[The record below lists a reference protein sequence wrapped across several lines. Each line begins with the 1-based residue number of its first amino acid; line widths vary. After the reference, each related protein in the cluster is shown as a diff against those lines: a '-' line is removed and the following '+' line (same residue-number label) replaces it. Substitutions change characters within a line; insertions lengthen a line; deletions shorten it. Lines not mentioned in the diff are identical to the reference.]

1 MKPSQVSV
9 LVIDD
14 NDVSRAML
22 RHILMEHKYDVVGVA
37 GSGQF
42 GLELAAKLRPK
53 LICLDIAMPDCSGL
67 DVLKRIRE
75 QLPDTE
81 VLMVT
86 GNSDRA
92 SVMEAVQHG
101 AAGYIV
107 KPFNPTTLLRTIEQ
121 VEFT

>member
-37 GSGQF
+37 GSGQL

-53 LICLDIAMPDCSGL
+53 LICLDITMPDCSGL

-75 QLPDTE
+75 QLPGTE